1 MIIPRDAND
10 RQQFYEEVIRDCLT
24 SREERVSDYEMNRAY
39 FLFGTPPGNEPATY
53 NKIFPSI
60 DLLSAFLFASET
72 TRFSVELGP
81 AVHPMHLE
89 KVPKMNEVV
98 GDDWMRSNADM
109 VFGMALVWALV
120 FNTAIIKL
128 MWRNGSM
135 HPYYVSP
142 DSFGVLRENTA
153 GLDRQEAMV
162 HTYLISKSELE
173 RQLVDHPKRADIL
186 ASVSANITEDSRPA
200 VVDRMILTAVSP
212 TIQGSVNPIMAT
224 VSQYRPR
231 VQDGSIEMEELW
243 LWDDD
248 LDDYRVVT
256 RASNRVTIYDR
267 RNFWVPHE
275 HPFIQICPDPLPEYF
290 WGMSQVSRLIPLQDA
305 REKRMRQIQD
315 LLDKQVKPPTSL
327 TGWLGLLEEKDFAL
341 NHAGGLLQ
349 SSEITA
355 KVERHKPDV
364 PADLF
369 NEIRE
374 LDHMFAEET
383 GLQNVLS
390 GKGEAGVRSGRQ
402 TTELARL
409 GSARIKKRSLTVED
423 ALEKM
428 ATIYLKARQ
437 HMSKTIYT
445 TGEGSRFSAHQFPDD
460 FVVKV
465 DAHSNSPIFVEDHKD
480 LAGQMLEA
488 RIIDRETFVDL
499 VSPPMKP
506 IIKQRLK
513 KMEEAEAKA
522 AAAQQ
527 QAEAAKNAPKGPGS
541 VTPIRG

>member
-1 MIIPRDAND
+1 MKIPTSPDD
-10 RQQFYEEVIRDCLT
+10 RQDLYESVIRDCLT
-24 SREERVSDYEMNRAY
+24 SREERCTDYELNRAF

-72 TRFSVELGP
+72 TRFSIELGP
-81 AVHPMHLE
+81 SVSKVHLP
-89 KVPKMNEVV
+89 KVPKMNECIA
-98 GDDWMRSNADM
+98 DDWQRSNADM
-109 VFGMALVWALV
+109 IFGMALVWALV
-120 FNTAIIKL
+120 YNTSIIKL

-135 HPYYVSP
+135 HPYYVNP
-142 DSFGVLRENTA
+142 DSFGVLRENTS

-162 HTYLISKSELE
+162 HTYLVSKAELE
-173 RQLVDHPKRADIL
+173 RQLAAHPKREDIL
-186 ASVSANITEDSRPA
+186 SNVSAQITQDSSPA

-212 TIQGSVNPIMAT
+212 TIQGTINPLLAT

-231 VQDGSIEMEELW
+231 VDDKSVQMEELW
-243 LWDDD
+243 IWDDD
-248 LDDYRVVT
+248 MEDYRVVT
-256 RASNRVTIYDR
+256 RADNCVTVYDR

-290 WGMSQVSRLIPLQDA
+290 WGMSQVQRLIPLQVA
-305 REKRMRQIQD
+305 REKRMDQIAD
-315 LLDKQVKPPTSL
+315 LLDRQVKPPTSL
-327 TGWLGLLEEKDFAL
+327 TGWLGMLDEKDFAL
-341 NHAGGLLQ
+341 NKVGGVLQ

-355 KVERHKPDV
+355 KVERHKPDI
-364 PADLF
+364 PQDLF

-409 GSARIKKRSLTVED
+409 GSARIKKRSLVVED

-428 ATIYLKARQ
+428 ATLYARARQ
-437 HMSKTIYT
+437 HFSKTIYEDDN
-445 TGEGSRFSAHQFPDD
+445 GVKFAAHQFPDD
-460 FVVKV
+460 FLAKV
-465 DAHSNSPIFVEDHKD
+465 DAHSNSPIFVEDHKQ
-480 LAGQMLEA
+480 LAGEMLEA
-488 RIIDRETFVDL
+488 HVIDRETFVDL

-506 IIKQRLK
+506 ILKQRLK
-513 KMEEAEAKA
+513 KIEEGEAKA
-522 AAAQQ
+522 AQAAQ
-527 QAEAAKNAPKGPGS
+527 QAEAAKAAPKGN
-541 VTPIRG
+541 VTPMKGAA